1 METENLRIQ
10 ATTLKTLIG
19 TNVEICVTF
28 KRRKPTS
35 NEHFTM
41 FSCWLYNYIILSLFL
56 ALAS

>member
-1 METENLRIQ
+1 MDTENLRIQ

-35 NEHFTM
+35 NEHYYVFLLAIQ
-41 FSCWLYNYIILSLFL
+41 LYYIIL
-56 ALAS
+56 